1 MLGFN
6 SKVKIKREFNN
17 HLPAKGTCKNQI
29 VNQNYR
35 DQLFE
40 IEATSW
46 EQVWCAQLSERNGKK
61 KPLIM
66 DD

>member
-1 MLGFN
+1 M
-6 SKVKIKREFNN
+6 REFNN
-17 HLPAKGTCKNQI
+17 HLPAKGTYKNQI

-46 EQVWCAQLSERNGKK
+46 EQVWCVQLSERNGKK
-61 KPLIM
+61 NH
-66 DD
+66 

>member
-1 MLGFN
+1 M
-6 SKVKIKREFNN
+6 
-17 HLPAKGTCKNQI
+17 PAKGTCKNQI

-61 KPLIM
+61 KKPINYGWLRLSSHLSTH
-66 DD
+66 